1 MSEASL
7 DESSGLSV
15 ASSSSSSK
23 KSSASSSVIS
33 GSSPFSSCSISLRI
47 SSERIGFVAPR
58 TSSSS
63 SFFFSRRA
71 FSFSASSWLFSR
83 IFAFSRWVASQLAR
97 ISSIFILPVICESSE
112 ADSGA
117 TAPLA
122 TATPAF
128 RASEREAPEMVVEIS
143 EVLRIRVFG
152 CDSASGSEACVRAI
166 GSGRSGR
173 SILSVTC
180 TSLRTLSAIRGF
192 GAGRSLDFR
201 KEGFLLEESLRPIPS
216 FR

>member
-15 ASSSSSSK
+15 ASSSSSST

-63 SFFFSRRA
+63 FFFSRRT

-97 ISSIFILPVICESSE
+97 ISTIFILPVICESSE

-152 CDSASGSEACVRAI
+152 CDSASGSEACVRVI

>member
-15 ASSSSSSK
+15 ASSSSSST

-58 TSSSS
+58 TSSS

-112 ADSGA
+112 TDSGA

-143 EVLRIRVFG
+143 EVLRIRVLG

-180 TSLRTLSAIRGF
+180 TSLRILSAIRGS

-201 KEGFLLEESLRPIPS
+201 KEGFLLEESLRPVPS

>member
-15 ASSSSSSK
+15 ASSASSST

-58 TSSSS
+58 TSSS

>member
-15 ASSSSSSK
+15 ASSSSSST

-47 SSERIGFVAPR
+47 SSERIGFVAPK
-58 TSSSS
+58 TSSS

-152 CDSASGSEACVRAI
+152 CDSASDSEACVRAI

-180 TSLRTLSAIRGF
+180 TSLRILSAIRGS

>member
-15 ASSSSSSK
+15 ASSSSSST
-23 KSSASSSVIS
+23 KSSASSSVIL

-58 TSSSS
+58 TSSS

-152 CDSASGSEACVRAI
+152 CDSASGSEACVRVI

>member
-15 ASSSSSSK
+15 ASSSSSST

-58 TSSSS
+58 TSSS

-128 RASEREAPEMVVEIS
+128 RASEREAPEIVVEIS

>member
-15 ASSSSSSK
+15 ASSSSSST

-58 TSSSS
+58 TSS

>member
-15 ASSSSSSK
+15 ASSSSSST

-63 SFFFSRRA
+63 FFFSRRA

-83 IFAFSRWVASQLAR
+83 IFAFSRWVASQLER

-192 GAGRSLDFR
+192 GSGRPLDFR

>member
-7 DESSGLSV
+7 DELSGLSV
-15 ASSSSSSK
+15 SSASSSST

-58 TSSSS
+58 TSSF

-112 ADSGA
+112 TDSGE

-180 TSLRTLSAIRGF
+180 TSLRTLSAIRGS

>member
-15 ASSSSSSK
+15 ASSSSSST

-58 TSSSS
+58 TSSS

-166 GSGRSGR
+166 GSGRS
-173 SILSVTC
+173 ILSVTC

-192 GAGRSLDFR
+192 GVGRSLDFR

>member
-1 MSEASL
+1 MSKASL
-7 DESSGLSV
+7 EESSGLSV
-15 ASSSSSSK
+15 ASSSSSST

-58 TSSSS
+58 TSSS

>member
-15 ASSSSSSK
+15 SSASSSST

-33 GSSPFSSCSISLRI
+33 GSLPFSSCSISLRI
-47 SSERIGFVAPR
+47 SLERIGFVAPR
-58 TSSSS
+58 TSSS

-112 ADSGA
+112 TDSGA

-152 CDSASGSEACVRAI
+152 CGSSSGSEACVRAI

-180 TSLRTLSAIRGF
+180 TSLRILSAIRGS

>member
-7 DESSGLSV
+7 DELSGLSV
-15 ASSSSSSK
+15 SSASSSST

-58 TSSSS
+58 TSSS

-112 ADSGA
+112 TDSGA

-143 EVLRIRVFG
+143 EVLRIRVLG

-180 TSLRTLSAIRGF
+180 TSLRILSAIRGS

>member
-15 ASSSSSSK
+15 SSASSSST

-47 SSERIGFVAPR
+47 SSERIGFVAPI
-58 TSSSS
+58 TSSS

-112 ADSGA
+112 TDSGA

-152 CDSASGSEACVRAI
+152 CDSASGSEVCVRAI

-180 TSLRTLSAIRGF
+180 TSLRTLSAIRGS

>member
-15 ASSSSSSK
+15 ASSSSSST

-58 TSSSS
+58 TSSS

-192 GAGRSLDFR
+192 GSGRSLDFR

>member
-15 ASSSSSSK
+15 ASSSSSST

-58 TSSSS
+58 TSSS

-192 GAGRSLDFR
+192 GVGRSLDFR

>member
-15 ASSSSSSK
+15 ASSSSSST

-58 TSSSS
+58 TSSS

-192 GAGRSLDFR
+192 GSGRPLDFR

>member
-1 MSEASL
+1 M
-7 DESSGLSV
+7 
-15 ASSSSSSK
+15 
-23 KSSASSSVIS
+23 IS

-58 TSSSS
+58 TSSS

-192 GAGRSLDFR
+192 GSGRPLDFR

>member
-15 ASSSSSSK
+15 ASSSSSST

-63 SFFFSRRA
+63 FFFSRRA

-83 IFAFSRWVASQLAR
+83 IFAFSHWVASQLAR

-192 GAGRSLDFR
+192 GSGRPLDFR

>member
-15 ASSSSSSK
+15 ASSSSSST

-58 TSSSS
+58 TSSS

-192 GAGRSLDFR
+192 GAGRSLEFR

>member
-15 ASSSSSSK
+15 ASSSSSST

-63 SFFFSRRA
+63 FFFSRRT

-152 CDSASGSEACVRAI
+152 CDSASGSEACVRVI

>member
-7 DESSGLSV
+7 DESSGFSV
-15 ASSSSSSK
+15 ASSSSSST

-58 TSSSS
+58 TSSS

>member
-1 MSEASL
+1 MSEVSL

-15 ASSSSSSK
+15 SSASSSST

-47 SSERIGFVAPR
+47 SSERIGFVAPG
-58 TSSSS
+58 TSSS

-112 ADSGA
+112 TDSGA

-152 CDSASGSEACVRAI
+152 CDSASGSEVCVRAI

-180 TSLRTLSAIRGF
+180 TSLRTLSAIRGS

>member
-15 ASSSSSSK
+15 ASSSSSST

-58 TSSSS
+58 TSSS

-143 EVLRIRVFG
+143 EVLRIRFFG

-192 GAGRSLDFR
+192 GVGRSLDFR

>member
-15 ASSSSSSK
+15 ASSSSSST
-23 KSSASSSVIS
+23 KSSASSSVIL

-58 TSSSS
+58 TSSS